1 MKTNIPLPSTQI
13 AQDKSAPK
21 MRFLYP
27 LAAICTAIVFLSPTT
42 GDAQPSA
49 KKLRPDQERAIELA
63 LAEVEPAMRP
73 MAREQ
78 LATTFGQFSETQIA
92 MMVAQMKANAMTAA
106 NTPPPAVEAETVAT
120 PEDLAFN
127 KAQYEPVIR
136 KHHAVQTKFDIFAN
150 AKIAAYCPSR
160 D

>member
-1 MKTNIPLPSTQI
+1 MTTNIPLPSTQI

-92 MMVAQMKANAMTAA
+92 TMVAAGKRRPQQASRCQLPCPARAGPSSALRNSHSDGRRACGSRLKPSHGRSRRGCAA
-106 NTPPPAVEAETVAT
+106 
-120 PEDLAFN
+120 D
-127 KAQYEPVIR
+127 
-136 KHHAVQTKFDIFAN
+136 
-150 AKIAAYCPSR
+150 
-160 D
+160 